1 MTAESSSI
9 DVAPHWLMRLFG
21 AQAATFSLGDKGLEV
36 RTKSGENY
44 LIEATSL
51 ANEATFRE
59 GIVFSR
65 LVLQTDCGEKVFP
78 GLRKADGERLFH
90 WLRAHWLRKLAPEIE
105 QVVGKIRAL
114 LNKGYPR
121 QSRLD
126 AARVMAEQAL
136 QRFQRV
142 PEPQW
147 CSDVDVTPF
156 KWLAAVTRWQE
167 ADWEKLRKQYV
178 DRQLARNSAFFD
190 TVENQ
195 PLTER
200 QRVACVVDEDNNLVL
215 AGAGT
220 GKTSTMVGRAGFLIA
235 SGQAR
240 AEDILMLAFANK
252 AAKEMQERI
261 DHRLGKCGIT
271 TSTFHK
277 LGKTIIAKVEG
288 EQPSLSPLAEDDKA
302 LAWQVSQWF
311 EQHLKT
317 PEY

>member
-1 MTAESSSI
+1 S
-9 DVAPHWLMRLFG
+9 
-21 AQAATFSLGDKGLEV
+21 
-36 RTKSGENY
+36 
-44 LIEATSL
+44 
-51 ANEATFRE
+51 
-59 GIVFSR
+59 
-65 LVLQTDCGEKVFP
+65 
-78 GLRKADGERLFH
+78 
-90 WLRAHWLRKLAPEIE
+90 
-105 QVVGKIRAL
+105 
-114 LNKGYPR
+114 
-121 QSRLD
+121 
-126 AARVMAEQAL
+126 
-136 QRFQRV
+136 
-142 PEPQW
+142 
-147 CSDVDVTPF
+147 
-156 KWLAAVTRWQE
+156 
-167 ADWEKLRKQYV
+167 
-178 DRQLARNSAFFD
+178 
-190 TVENQ
+190 Q

-220 GKTSTMVGRAGFLIA
+220 GKTSTMVGRAGFLMA

-240 AEDILMLAFANK
+240 AADILMLAFANK

-317 PEY
+317 PDYQQLAIDYFQHHLYPE